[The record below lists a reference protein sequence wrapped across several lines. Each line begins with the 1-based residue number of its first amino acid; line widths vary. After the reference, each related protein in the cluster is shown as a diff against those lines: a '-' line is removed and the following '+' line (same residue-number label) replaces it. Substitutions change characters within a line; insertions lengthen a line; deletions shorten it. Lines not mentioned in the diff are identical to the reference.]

1 MTPKRD
7 DRQEPCEAAPC
18 CSRATTNERKNTILN
33 APLIRYEL
41 VKAEQRARWQEAARA
56 RKARAATHDQAGRVE
71 PVEAASDLTGL
82 VERVIQNVWK
92 RLGLPAREGV
102 PAAPGAFGRSA
113 SAARVSVW
121 PIIPGAAEIR
131 VKAARKF
138 SDK

>member
-1 MTPKRD
+1 M
-7 DRQEPCEAAPC
+7 
-18 CSRATTNERKNTILN
+18 LN

-92 RLGLPAREGV
+92 RLGLPARGTGLRPED
-102 PAAPGAFGRSA
+102 GRSGLPSGIMRPA
-113 SAARVSVW
+113 HPADVSL
-121 PIIPGAAEIR
+121 
-131 VKAARKF
+131 F
-138 SDK
+138 TQQ

>member
-1 MTPKRD
+1 M
-7 DRQEPCEAAPC
+7 
-18 CSRATTNERKNTILN
+18 LN

-92 RLGLPAREGV
+92 RLGLPAREGGAPPL
-102 PAAPGAFGRSA
+102 PAPSGGL
-113 SAARVSVW
+113 
-121 PIIPGAAEIR
+121 PLLPE
-131 VKAARKF
+131 
-138 SDK
+138 